1 MGSSAAWMLWTL
13 CACFSALEIVALR
26 VTMRETNL
34 EVVRGDFV
42 ILPCS
47 FFTSS
52 PLSRLNVIWT
62 LAPFS
67 SPDTPMQVI
76 VYDHG
81 QVIEDPSLTGRVG
94 FTGIPWS
101 ADIILNDT
109 RVSDAGVYRCMVNNP
124 PEAADPGIGELVL
137 SVLESDEE
145 TGVGQAHT
153 QPGPFTDTG
162 RLPAPNGLRSAQAP
176 AFSEEEPENQNTK
189 LTPPSLPVCQWDGNI
204 DMGGSV
210 TLSCSVA
217 EGTPTPEIHWDKLNP
232 EEISLPINMEGDLS
246 GSVQIVNLSSQ
257 TSGLYRCSATNLL
270 GTENCY
276 VNLSIYGAPDSS
288 SGILQG
294 VLLTLSM
301 SLVLL
306 ALLVLV
312 LWLHRT
318 GQDGRWEE
326 GKEEEEECY
335 NEIRY
340 TPSLMKRS
348 FIGITLRLRLIRGH
362 QLCLKSS
369 HISVMLVRT

>member
-1 MGSSAAWMLWTL
+1 
-13 CACFSALEIVALR
+13 
-26 VTMRETNL
+26 MRESSL
-34 EVVRGDFV
+34 SVVQGDFV

-67 SPDTPMQVI
+67 SPDTPIQVI

-81 QVIEDPSLTGRVG
+81 QVIEDPSLIGRVG

-101 ADIILNDT
+101 ADIVLNDT
-109 RVSDAGVYRCMVNNP
+109 RVSDAGIYRCMVNNP
-124 PEAADPGIGELVL
+124 PETADPGIGELVL
-137 SVLESDEE
+137 SVL
-145 TGVGQAHT
+145 A
-153 QPGPFTDTG
+153 
-162 RLPAPNGLRSAQAP
+162 
-176 AFSEEEPENQNTK
+176 
-189 LTPPSLPVCQWDGNI
+189 PPSLPVCQWDGDV

-217 EGTPTPEIHWDKLNP
+217 EGVPTPEIHWDKLSP
-232 EEISLPINMEGDLS
+232 EEIALPINMEGDLS
-246 GSVQIVNLSSQ
+246 GFVQIVNVSSQ
-257 TSGLYRCSATNLL
+257 TSGLYRCSANNLL

-276 VNLSIYGAPDSS
+276 VNLSVYSTPDSP
-288 SGILQG
+288 SGMLQG

-301 SLVLL
+301 SLLLL

-318 GQDGRWEE
+318 GQDGRRWRER
-326 GKEEEEECY
+326 KEEEEDECY

-348 FIGITLRLRLIRGH
+348 F
-362 QLCLKSS
+362 
-369 HISVMLVRT
+369 V

>member
-1 MGSSAAWMLWTL
+1 MGSSGRRMLWTL
-13 CACFSALEIVALR
+13 CVSALR
-26 VTMRETNL
+26 VTMRESSVK
-34 EVVRGDFV
+34 VVQGDV
-42 ILPCS
+42 VVLPCS

-67 SPDTPMQVI
+67 SPETPTQVI

-81 QVIEDPSLTGRVG
+81 QVIEDPSFIGRVG

-101 ADIILNDT
+101 ADIVLNDT
-109 RVSDAGVYRCMVNNP
+109 RVSDAGTYRCMVNNP
-124 PEAADPGIGELVL
+124 PETADPGIGELAL
-137 SVLESDEE
+137 SVL
-145 TGVGQAHT
+145 A
-153 QPGPFTDTG
+153 
-162 RLPAPNGLRSAQAP
+162 
-176 AFSEEEPENQNTK
+176 
-189 LTPPSLPVCQWDGNI
+189 PPSLPVCQWDGDV

-217 EGTPTPEIHWDKLNP
+217 EGVPSPEIRWDKLNP
-232 EEISLPINMEGDLS
+232 EEITLPINMEG
-246 GSVQIVNLSSQ
+246 SVQIVNVSSQ
-257 TSGLYRCSATNLL
+257 TSGLYRCSANNLL

-276 VNLSIYGAPDSS
+276 VNLSIYTTPDSS
-288 SGILQG
+288 SGLLQG

-306 ALLVLV
+306 ALLVLL

-318 GQDGRWEE
+318 GQDGRWRE
-326 GKEEEEECY
+326 GREEEEECY

-348 FIGITLRLRLIRGH
+348 F
-362 QLCLKSS
+362 
-369 HISVMLVRT
+369 V

>member
-1 MGSSAAWMLWTL
+1 MLWTL
-13 CACFSALEIVALR
+13 CASFTALETAALR
-26 VTMRETNL
+26 VTMREESV

-42 ILPCS
+42 VLPCS

-52 PLSRLNVIWT
+52 PLSRLNIIWT

-67 SPDTPMQVI
+67 SPETPIQVI

-101 ADIILNDT
+101 ADIVLNDT

-124 PEAADPGIGELVL
+124 PEAAAPGIGELVL
-137 SVLESDEE
+137 SVLE
-145 TGVGQAHT
+145 
-153 QPGPFTDTG
+153 
-162 RLPAPNGLRSAQAP
+162 
-176 AFSEEEPENQNTK
+176 
-189 LTPPSLPVCQWDGNI
+189 PPSLPMCQWDGDI
-204 DMGGSV
+204 DIGGSV
-210 TLSCSVA
+210 TLTCSVA
-217 EGTPTPEIHWDKLNP
+217 EGVPTPEIHWDKLNP

-246 GSVQIVNLSSQ
+246 GSVQIINVSSQ

-276 VNLSIYGAPDSS
+276 VNLSIYSPPERS

-306 ALLVLV
+306 ALLVLMM
-312 LWLHRT
+312 WLHRT
-318 GQDGRWEE
+318 GQDGRWRE
-326 GKEEEEECY
+326 GKEEDEEY

-348 FIGITLRLRLIRGH
+348 F
-362 QLCLKSS
+362 
-369 HISVMLVRT
+369 V

>member
-1 MGSSAAWMLWTL
+1 MGSAGGWMLLTL
-13 CACFSALEIVALR
+13 CVCLSPMKNAALR
-26 VTMRETNL
+26 VTMRESSLN
-34 EVVRGDFV
+34 VVQGDFIV
-42 ILPCS
+42 LPCS

-62 LAPFS
+62 LAPYS
-67 SPDTPMQVI
+67 SPDSPIQVI

-81 QVIEDPSLTGRVG
+81 QVIEDPSLIGRVG

-101 ADIILNDT
+101 ADIVLNDT
-109 RVSDAGVYRCMVNNP
+109 RVSDAGIYRCMVNNP
-124 PEAADPGIGELVL
+124 PETADPGIGELEL
-137 SVLESDEE
+137 SVL
-145 TGVGQAHT
+145 V
-153 QPGPFTDTG
+153 
-162 RLPAPNGLRSAQAP
+162 
-176 AFSEEEPENQNTK
+176 
-189 LTPPSLPVCQWDGNI
+189 PPSLPECQWDGDV

-217 EGTPTPEIHWDKLNP
+217 EGIPTPEIQWEKLSP
-232 EEISLPINMEGDLS
+232 EEITLPVNMDGDMS
-246 GSVQIVNLSSQ
+246 GSVQIANASSQ

-276 VNLSIYGAPDSS
+276 VNLSIYSTPDSS
-288 SGILQG
+288 SGMLQG

-301 SLVLL
+301 SLLLL

-318 GQDGRWEE
+318 GQDGRRWGEP
-326 GKEEEEECY
+326 KEEEEDECY

-348 FIGITLRLRLIRGH
+348 F
-362 QLCLKSS
+362 
-369 HISVMLVRT
+369 V

>member
-1 MGSSAAWMLWTL
+1 MGSCGGWMLWTL
-13 CACFSALEIVALR
+13 CASFTALETAALR
-26 VTMRETNL
+26 VTMREESV

-42 ILPCS
+42 VLPCS

-52 PLSRLNVIWT
+52 PLSRLNIIWT

-67 SPDTPMQVI
+67 SPETPIQVI

-101 ADIILNDT
+101 ADIVLNDT

-124 PEAADPGIGELVL
+124 PEAAAPGIGELVL
-137 SVLESDEE
+137 SVLE
-145 TGVGQAHT
+145 
-153 QPGPFTDTG
+153 
-162 RLPAPNGLRSAQAP
+162 
-176 AFSEEEPENQNTK
+176 
-189 LTPPSLPVCQWDGNI
+189 PPSLPMCQWDGDI
-204 DMGGSV
+204 DIGGSV
-210 TLSCSVA
+210 TLTCSVA
-217 EGTPTPEIHWDKLNP
+217 EGVPTPEIHWDKLNP

-246 GSVQIVNLSSQ
+246 GSVQIINVSSQ

-276 VNLSIYGAPDSS
+276 VNLSIYSPPERS

-306 ALLVLV
+306 ALLVLMM
-312 LWLHRT
+312 WLHRT
-318 GQDGRWEE
+318 GQDGRWRE
-326 GKEEEEECY
+326 GKEEDEEY

-348 FIGITLRLRLIRGH
+348 F
-362 QLCLKSS
+362 
-369 HISVMLVRT
+369 V